1 MRVLCLCG
9 FFDICL
15 IFCDAM
21 CKGMAV
27 ILAPAHLL
35 SASLNQDPTSG
46 KFYKESLNGIY
57 ALYLDTKPML
67 YFFFFLE
74 NLRKIPLKKMGI
86 SFFFSEYHLIP
97 CTKAVLELSSASLQ
111 PWILSTTVKCIKINL
126 SGIYSLQAILQY
138 FHRSKVHQDHQVFIS
153 HSGIA

>member
-15 IFCDAM
+15 IFFDAM

-46 KFYKESLNGIY
+46 KFYKKSTKW
-57 ALYLDTKPML
+57 YLCFIFGHKAYVL
-67 YFFFFLE
+67 FLFVFLE

-86 SFFFSEYHLIP
+86 SFFFQSI
-97 CTKAVLELSSASLQ
+97 
-111 PWILSTTVKCIKINL
+111 I
-126 SGIYSLQAILQY
+126 
-138 FHRSKVHQDHQVFIS
+138 
-153 HSGIA
+153 